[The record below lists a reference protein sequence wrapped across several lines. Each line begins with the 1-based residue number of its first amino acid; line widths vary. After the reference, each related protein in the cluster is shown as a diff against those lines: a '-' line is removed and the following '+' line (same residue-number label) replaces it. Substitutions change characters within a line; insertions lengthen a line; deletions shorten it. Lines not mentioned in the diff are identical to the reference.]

1 MNRKSGIMI
10 IGPSG
15 SGKTTLG
22 KKLAEVLGYPFF
34 DVDEYIWRF
43 DTPELYTVMY
53 SREEKISRL
62 QDAIAP
68 YEHFVMAGSM
78 SSFHTYFD
86 PYFGMMVFLYAAPDI
101 RVERVKERAVQR
113 FGDRVVE
120 GGDMYESNLQF
131 LKDNRRYEEDGSPN
145 LKEQMEWMN
154 NLSCIKLELDG
165 TKSIDENIRMII
177 DTWDKTLTVSKGE
190 DKGLWQRKRR

>member
-1 MNRKSGIMI
+1 
-10 IGPSG
+10 
-15 SGKTTLG
+15 
-22 KKLAEVLGYPFF
+22 
-34 DVDEYIWRF
+34 
-43 DTPELYTVMY
+43 
-53 SREEKISRL
+53 
-62 QDAIAP
+62 
-68 YEHFVMAGSM
+68 
-78 SSFHTYFD
+78 
-86 PYFGMMVFLYAAPDI
+86 MVFLYAAPDI